1 MGRRVLLLVQV
12 ERHHVV
18 LLEIFNLALFVNEL
32 ALLVLELLLTDDPVV
47 VYTLTLLLEVRQ
59 QLLLL
64 LVGLLQLPQLF
75 SHR

>member
-12 ERHHVV
+12 ERHHMV
-18 LLEIFNLALFVNEL
+18 LLEIFNLALFVNKL
-32 ALLVLELLLTDDPVV
+32 ALLVLQLLLTDDPVV

-64 LVGLLQLPQLF
+64 LVGLLQLTQLF